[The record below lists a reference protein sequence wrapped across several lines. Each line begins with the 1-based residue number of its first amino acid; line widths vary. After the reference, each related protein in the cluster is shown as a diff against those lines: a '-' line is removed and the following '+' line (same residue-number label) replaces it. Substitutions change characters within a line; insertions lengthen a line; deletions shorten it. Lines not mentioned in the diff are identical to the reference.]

1 MQPRLALC
9 GNVFPADGP
18 DAVLA
23 ALRGPV
29 RAWTDGLKAAGK
41 TGPFGFGLHFS
52 ARAAAEIAASKTL
65 LEDIRQALSEASV
78 TAWTANAFPFGDF
91 HASSVKESAF
101 LPDWSSPE
109 RSEFTVQVAHL
120 LAELA
125 PDDDRPL
132 SISTCPIGYGPKAL
146 AHPDTLKH
154 LLFTAACLQH
164 LGRQFQ
170 RDIILA
176 IEPEPDGNFER
187 VSDLATWLYHHIPQ
201 DLLPQLGVCWDL
213 CHGAVVGESASEVLE
228 TLHNTG
234 VRVGKVQISSALA
247 IPGHPTSESLALLQA
262 LTDDPYLHQ
271 VRGDQPDGVAASFPD
286 MPAFLGLPDAA
297 KWSNLRVHCHVPV
310 SRSEYPGGL
319 SGTPWKEAVS
329 QCLNAGIRDFELETY
344 TLPVL
349 PAEFLAERGQV
360 GTMVDESLSCIQALK
375 LDTR

>member
-1 MQPRLALC
+1 MEPRLALC

-18 DAVLA
+18 GAVLA

-29 RAWTDGLKAAGK
+29 RAWTDGLKEEGQ

-52 ARAAAEIAASKTL
+52 ARAAAEIAASKPL
-65 LEDIRQALSEASV
+65 LAEIKQAMADADV

-91 HASSVKESAF
+91 HATSVKESAF

-109 RSEFTVQVAHL
+109 RSEFTLQVAHL
-120 LAELA
+120 LAEFA

-132 SISTCPIGYGPKAL
+132 SISTCPIGYGTAAL
-146 AHPDTLKH
+146 EHPDTLKH

-164 LGRQFQ
+164 LGKQYR
-170 RDIILA
+170 RDFILA

-187 VSDLATWLYHHIPQ
+187 VSDLANWLYHHIPA

-213 CHGAVVGESASEVLE
+213 CHGAVVGESASEILE

-247 IPGHPTSESLALLQA
+247 ISGHPTSASLALLQS

-271 VRGDQPDGVAASFPD
+271 VRGENPIGVALSMPD
-286 MPAFLGLPDAA
+286 MPAFLSLPDASQ
-297 KWSNLRVHCHVPV
+297 WSNLRVHCHVPV

-319 SGTPWKEAVS
+319 QGTPWKEAVG